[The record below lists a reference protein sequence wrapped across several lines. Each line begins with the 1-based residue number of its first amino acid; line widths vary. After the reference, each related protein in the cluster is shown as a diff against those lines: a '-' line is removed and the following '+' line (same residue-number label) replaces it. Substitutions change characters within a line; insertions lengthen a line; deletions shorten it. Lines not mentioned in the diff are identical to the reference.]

1 MTLRNATKILL
12 FLVLGLPLLQAVLM
26 WVESLLT
33 AMGDEAATVVVS
45 HIVTIAGGL
54 WLVALVGM
62 VVILAIQSLDGFP
75 MPVEEG
81 PNEFTPPEEP
91 EQLVNSREPRVESPE
106 AEETY

>member
-1 MTLRNATKILL
+1 MTLRNATKVML

-45 HIVTIAGGL
+45 HIITTAGGL

-62 VVILAIQSLDGFP
+62 VVILAIQSLDGSP
-75 MPVEEG
+75 APVEEDL
-81 PNEFTPPEEP
+81 NEFMP
-91 EQLVNSREPRVESPE
+91 Q
-106 AEETY
+106 EETE